1 MRLVRRHQGKMSTSS
16 VLHPG
21 RYWDSWTLT
30 STLACLTSLHF
41 FSPYAL
47 QQQHRYPHQPVTP
60 HFTHTATPACYTSFH
75 IPCNTSL
82 SPHSTHCNTSLLH
95 LTSQTLQHQPV
106 TPHFTHTATPACYTS
121 LHTHCNTSL
130 SPHSTHPSTPICH
143 LTPHTA
149 TQMLAST
156 PVCCTPLHLPTVGS
170 EVTLQLL
177 FL

>member
-1 MRLVRRHQGKMSTSS
+1 MSTSS

-47 QQQHRYPHQPVTP
+47 QQRHRYLHQPVTP

-82 SPHSTHCNTSLLH
+82 SPHSTHTLQHKPVTPHSTHTLQH
-95 LTSQTLQHQPV
+95 KPVTPHSTHTLQHQPV
-106 TPHFTHTATPACYTS
+106 IPHSTHTATPACYTYNNNNNNV
-121 LHTHCNTSL
+121 HL
-130 SPHSTHPSTPICH
+130 SCAHQRPERSHDTY
-143 LTPHTA
+143 
-149 TQMLAST
+149 
-156 PVCCTPLHLPTVGS
+156 
-170 EVTLQLL
+170 
-177 FL
+177 